1 MRPDLSVELCGIR
14 LANPL
19 LPGSGPPGD
28 GLKKLLAL
36 QAAGIGALVTKT
48 VSPGTPDVP
57 RPNMAFDGD
66 LFFNVEKWSTRMPEE
81 WLSQILPALEER
93 SAPLFL
99 SLGYS
104 PKDLEELIPLFDPLV
119 DGFEIS
125 THYIATEESLLRST
139 VGRARAL
146 TKKPLFM
153 KLSWHGGDPV
163 ANAAVCAG
171 AGADGITAINS
182 IGPVMAIDI
191 ERRSSRLGTT
201 VPYLWLSGPAIKP
214 MALRAVYDI
223 ARAVAI
229 PVIACGGVAR
239 GADLIEFLLAG
250 ATAVQSCTA
259 LLRRGPPLV
268 GEIVAD
274 VSEWCVRQGVASLAE
289 IVGTVTPH
297 YTKGAPGP

>member
-1 MRPDLSVELCGIR
+1 MQPDLSVDLCGIK

-28 GLKKLLAL
+28 GLGKLLGL

-48 VSPGTPDVP
+48 ISPGSPDVP
-57 RPNMAFDGD
+57 RPKIAFDGD
-66 LFFNVEKWSTRMPEE
+66 LFFNVEKWSERKPEE
-81 WLSQILPALEER
+81 WQSQILPALEER
-93 SAPLFL
+93 STPLFL

-104 PKDLEELIPLFDPLV
+104 PEDLEELIPLFDPLV

-125 THYIATEESLLRST
+125 THYVATKENLLRNM
-139 VGRARAL
+139 VRHARSL
-146 TKKPLFM
+146 TKKPLLM

-171 AGADGITAINS
+171 EGADGITAINS

-201 VPYLWLSGPAIKP
+201 HPYMWLSGPAIKP

-223 ARAVAI
+223 ARAVTI
-229 PVIACGGVAR
+229 PVIACGGVTR
-239 GADLIEFLLAG
+239 GADVIEFLLAG

-268 GEIVAD
+268 GEIITD
-274 VSEWCVRQGVASLAE
+274 VREWCVRNGVASLAE

-297 YTKGAPGP
+297 YTKGDPGS